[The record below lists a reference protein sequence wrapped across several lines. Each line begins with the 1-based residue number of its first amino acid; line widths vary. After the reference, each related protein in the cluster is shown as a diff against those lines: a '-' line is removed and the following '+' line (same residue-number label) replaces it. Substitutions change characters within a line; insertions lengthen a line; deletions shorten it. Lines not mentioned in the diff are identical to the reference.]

1 MEKGL
6 RPKILVFGPIQPL
19 QVACGVSS
27 AIRAFAGSRVRDHY
41 DIELISTFRT
51 PRERKLFERLAYGV
65 WLVVKTAQRMVSA
78 RAVLADIHAVSDR
91 SLLSHAAVMFGARL
105 AGRPALLRI
114 HGGDFDRVFDNASG
128 FQRRLIRFILNSAT
142 RVVVLSDGWRS
153 RIAAIEPRAAVEVIP
168 NPVDCRAYERLADR
182 PPRPTRRILFLA
194 NFCERKGH
202 FDALKAI
209 ARLAHEFPDVVLAL
223 GGDDRDPGTRDQLER
238 EAGRLDIRD
247 RIEFL
252 GTVSGESKDKAVRD
266 ADVLILPSH
275 TENMPVS
282 LIEGMAAALPVIAT
296 TVGAV
301 PEMIEDGE
309 TGFLIAPR
317 DSEGLADRLARLF
330 RDPALGRKIGQ
341 QAQNHARATWDA
353 DVLAERT
360 VALYQKLTTGRG
372 SHVA

>member
-1 MEKGL
+1 M
-6 RPKILVFGPIQPL
+6 RSKILVFGPIQPP

-27 AIRAFAGSRVRDHY
+27 AVRAFAGSRVRDRY
-41 DIELISTFRT
+41 DIELVSTFR
-51 PRERKLFERLAYGV
+51 PPKDRKLFERLGYGV
-65 WLVVKTAQRMVSA
+65 WLVARTALRMMRSGA
-78 RAVLADIHAVSDR
+78 MLADIHAVSDR
-91 SLLSHAAVMFGARL
+91 SLLSHAAVMFGALL

-114 HGGDFDRVFDNASG
+114 HGGDFDRVFDRAGG
-128 FQRRLIRFILNSAT
+128 FQRRLIRFILRSAT
-142 RVVVLSDGWRS
+142 RVVVLSEGWRG

-168 NPVDCRAYERLADR
+168 NPVDCSAYERLASR
-182 PPRPTRRILFLA
+182 PPRTSRRVLFLA

-209 ARLAHEFPDVVLAL
+209 AKLTREFPDVVLAL

-238 EAGRLDIRD
+238 ESVRLNIRD

-252 GTVSGESKDKAVRD
+252 GTVSGESKGQAIRD

-330 RDPALGRKIGQ
+330 RDPALGRIIGQ
-341 QAQNHARATWDA
+341 QAQDHARATWDA

-360 VALYQKLTTGRG
+360 VVLYEKLTTGRG
-372 SHVA
+372 SNAA